1 MIDKGFLVQLTN
13 HLYRLTLLF
22 PKKEPLRYKM
32 RELADE
38 ILADYLRVIKR
49 KNSLQSIDLEAERLL
64 ENLDILDSFFSIAK
78 EQNWVSLSQIF
89 IIQKEYTKIVDY
101 LSSIISWRN
110 ISSEDL
116 NLEKGNRNSEKEKE
130 IIVNKKKEEEEK
142 LEEEKKEEEFFERF
156 PREKVIALS
165 ASLESLQGE
174 EALFK
179 NTFLQQASFQQE
191 TRNKL
196 NLRQQK
202 ILELLRKKD
211 KLQVWE
217 VKRIFP
223 EITKRTLRRDF
234 KNLLNQG
241 LIQRIGEKNN
251 TFYCLNVNKIGQTI
265 LV

>member
-110 ISSEDL
+110 ISSENL

-130 IIVNKKKEEEEK
+130 IIVNNTEEK
-142 LEEEKKEEEFFERF
+142 EEKKEEEFFERF

-191 TRNKL
+191 TRKKL

-251 TFYCLNVNKIGQTI
+251 TFYCLNANKIGQTI